1 MATPYSIPTIIGV
14 ANISMYLAQN
24 AVFKSAL
31 FRKPPFRPD
40 LPNVIYVENDSLNY
54 LYTGTLTGSPTQQT
68 LDELD
73 GVANYVWSL
82 CVYTLR
88 AYNIY
93 SSGNGGTVVP
103 ITPGT
108 AMPLPYDFIVSGSS
122 FIATGET
129 SKVINL
135 FQGYNIQFS
144 WNNIVQNTTDAGDG
158 STFYSYDRTS
168 GLLTLSNA
176 VNAGDRIRIIAV

>member
-1 MATPYSIPTIIGV
+1 MATPYNIPTIIGV
-14 ANISMYLAQN
+14 ADICQYLAQD
-24 AVFKSAL
+24 AVSKSTM
-31 FRKPPFRPD
+31 FRKPPFRED
-40 LPNVIYVENDSLNY
+40 LPTVIYVENDSLRYFYN
-54 LYTGTLTGSPTQQT
+54 GTTDGSASQAT

-73 GVANYVWSL
+73 SVANYVWSL

-122 FIATGET
+122 FIATGVSSIT
-129 SKVINL
+129 ISL
-135 FQGYNIQFS
+135 FIGYNIQFTR
-144 WNNIVQNTTDAGDG
+144 NGITQNTTDVGDG
-158 STFYSYDRTS
+158 STYYNWDRDT
-168 GLLTLSNA
+168 GLFTLSTA
-176 VNAGDRIRIIAV
+176 ANAGELFRIIAV